1 MTKTTLT
8 IHADPRTA
16 TGHKAARLRREGK
29 VPAVV
34 YGRNISAQALAVST
48 SELIRIHRIAGESS
62 LLDLVIGGGTPM
74 KALIQD
80 VALDPLSGQPIHVDF
95 RAVSMTEKI
104 RTHIALQ
111 FTGDVPA
118 VKIGGVAVKQMD
130 EVEVEALP
138 QDLVHE
144 IVVDLSVLVA
154 LESAI
159 HVRDLKAPSGVT
171 ILDNANATV
180 ASVTTVTVEEEPTVA
195 APTAAEVPVVGKE
208 AAKAGEVVAEE
219 GNKKVEKKTEKK

>member
-16 TGHKAARLRREGK
+16 TGHTAAHLRRDGK

-34 YGRNISAQALAVST
+34 YGRNIPAQSLAVSA
-48 SELIRIHRIAGESS
+48 SEFARIHSLAGESS
-62 LLDLVIGGGTPM
+62 LLDLVIGGGAPT

-118 VKIGGVAVKQMD
+118 VKIGGVVVKQMD

-144 IVVDLSVLVA
+144 IVVDLSVLA
-154 LESAI
+154 TLEATI
-159 HVRDLKAPSGVT
+159 HIRDLKAPPGVS
-171 ILDNANATV
+171 ILNDANAMV
-180 ASVTTVTVEEEPTVA
+180 ASVTTVAVEEEPTVA
-195 APTAAEVPVVGKE
+195 APVAAEVPVVGKE
-208 AAKAGEVVAEE
+208 AAKVGEAVPEE
-219 GNKKVEKKTEKK
+219 GKKMEKKTDKK